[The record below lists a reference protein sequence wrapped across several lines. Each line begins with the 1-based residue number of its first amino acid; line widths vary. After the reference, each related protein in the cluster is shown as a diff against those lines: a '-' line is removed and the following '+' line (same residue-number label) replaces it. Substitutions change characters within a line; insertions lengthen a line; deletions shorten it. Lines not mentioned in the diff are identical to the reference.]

1 MKKICYLVDSSSGIK
16 SKQYKNVYVLPLL
29 INVINKL
36 NETKTYKDNVDISC
50 KKICE
55 HITKGDDV
63 KTSQASPGQIIQFIN
78 SIYEKYDKIF
88 CIPIPISISNNYNSW
103 NLVSKNYPKL
113 HIIKNIDVAYA
124 VKWIIN
130 DLFEL
135 EKKNKDLTIEI
146 VEKYFH
152 ERQNKSLCMLTVSNV
167 NQLKKGGR
175 LNEFAASAIKLLNLK
190 IIIFLDNK
198 GLYLFKCCKTIDKAI
213 KSVFKHF
220 KKENDNFDPV
230 NSIKRI
236 AILKSPTFT
245 LTKEIND
252 SINDLKKICKNK
264 TNFYVDE
271 IPGIICAHTGAE
283 SFALYFEL
291 Y

>member
-1 MKKICYLVDSSSGIK
+1 
-16 SKQYKNVYVLPLL
+16 
-29 INVINKL
+29 
-36 NETKTYKDNVDISC
+36 
-50 KKICE
+50 
-55 HITKGDDV
+55 
-63 KTSQASPGQIIQFIN
+63 
-78 SIYEKYDKIF
+78 
-88 CIPIPISISNNYNSW
+88 
-103 NLVSKNYPKL
+103 
-113 HIIKNIDVAYA
+113 
-124 VKWIIN
+124 
-130 DLFEL
+130 
-135 EKKNKDLTIEI
+135 
-146 VEKYFH
+146 
-152 ERQNKSLCMLTVSNV
+152 MLTVSNV